1 MKYAAECVLA
11 LLALAIIAPHRAD
24 AIELY
29 STDKLSLHASG
40 YLQDQA
46 QHTEG
51 FFGEPF
57 DRNQAR
63 IRPEF
68 NARIGDNLTGFY
80 SHTLEMNIGSC
91 LETLDYQFLKRLPP
105 ATYYDWDWTIEDND
119 RRHVRS
125 SVYRAYMV
133 YEEEQVRIV
142 AGRQR
147 VAWGTAL
154 FWNPTD
160 LFNPVSPISLEPME
174 REGVDGLSAELM
186 LKEFTYLNLVYG
198 IGDKWSE
205 SQFAIRL
212 KTTIKSLDVSVMAG
226 KFQENEVVG
235 ADFSGYVADGS
246 LYGEGTYTRTKT
258 MSSGSEGDDYIRIS
272 LGYQYSFSNSAAF
285 AVEYYHN
292 GGILTWEGDP
302 YAPFPVDMFSDP
314 LATFGRNF
322 LGAMAGYD
330 LTPLV
335 RWDMT
340 FIFDLD
346 KGGIFLGPHVSY
358 LASGA
363 ITIEGG
369 MQAFGGEPEGEYALM
384 HDIFWVRLRYDLA

>member
-1 MKYAAECVLA
+1 MKYAAEC
-11 LLALAIIAPHRAD
+11 ALAVFALIILAPHVAD

-29 STDKLSLHASG
+29 STDKLSLELSG

-51 FFGEPF
+51 FFGESF

-68 NARIGDNLTGFY
+68 NARIGNKLTAFY

-91 LETLDYQFLKRLPP
+91 LETLDYQVLKGLPP

-125 SVYRAYMV
+125 AVYRAYMV

-147 VAWGTAL
+147 VAWGSAL
-154 FWNPTD
+154 LWNPTD
-160 LFNPVSPISLEPME
+160 LFNPVSPTSLEPME
-174 REGVDGLSAELM
+174 KEGVDGLSTELM

-198 IGDKWSE
+198 LGDKWQD

-212 KTTIKSLDVSVMAG
+212 KTTIKSLDVSIMGG
-226 KFQENEVVG
+226 KFQEDEVVG
-235 ADFSGYVADGS
+235 MDFSGYVADGS
-246 LYGEGTYTRTKT
+246 LYGEGTYTWTETK
-258 MSSGSEGDDYIRIS
+258 DDYIRIS
-272 LGYQYSFSNSAAF
+272 FGYQYSFSNSATF
-285 AVEYYHN
+285 AGEYYHN
-292 GGILTWEGDP
+292 GGILTLDQDT
-302 YAPFPVDMFSDP
+302 YAPFPVDVLSDA

-322 LGAMAGYD
+322 LGIMAGYD

-335 RWDMT
+335 RGDMT
-340 FIFDLD
+340 LIFDLD
-346 KGGIFLGPHVSY
+346 EGGLFFGPHVSY

-363 ITIEGG
+363 MTIEAGI
-369 MQAFGGEPEGEYALM
+369 QAFGGDPEGEYSIL
-384 HDIFWVRLRYDLA
+384 HDIFWIRLRYDFA